1 MERSEGGEE
10 MIRRRDRREDL
21 VPRDHWGPL
30 WSNPAAML
38 NDMDRIFDDFRTDWE
53 SLFAVPRAR
62 QGALVRQPLM
72 DLSDMGKE
80 YVIKAE
86 VPGVEKDNLSIE
98 VTDAGIEIS
107 GETSSE
113 KEQSDEER
121 GYVRRERSYARFDR
135 TLPFPERVLPD
146 KADAELKDGV
156 LTVKVPKA
164 APPEKKAKKIQVK

>member
-121 GYVRRERSYARFDR
+121 GYVRRERSYARFYR